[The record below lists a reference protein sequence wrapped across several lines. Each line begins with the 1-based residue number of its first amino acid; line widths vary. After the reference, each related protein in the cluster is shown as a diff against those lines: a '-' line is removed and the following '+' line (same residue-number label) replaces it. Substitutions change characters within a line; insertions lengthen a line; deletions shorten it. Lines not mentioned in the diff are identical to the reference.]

1 MKMKARIWICPLSTM
16 VIFIMFLQISF
27 KSNAQDSTEVV
38 KDIDG
43 NIYKTVKIGTQ
54 TWMAENLKTTK
65 FNDSTAIPL
74 VNDNFIW
81 AQLTTPAYCWYNN
94 DSIVSKNT
102 TGALFNW
109 YAVNTN
115 KLCPT
120 GWHVPTDMEWEILW
134 KYLKNNGYGYNN
146 NGAFIGKSMAA
157 TSGWNIAKTEGF
169 VGNDQASNNR
179 SGFTGLPG
187 GIRQNN
193 GVYIAIGISGDWWS
207 STEFRPFV
215 WFRRLHFHDRIM
227 LRGYYDKKGGL
238 SIRCVMD

>member
-1 MKMKARIWICPLSTM
+1 MKAKNRIWLFYLKTM
-16 VIFIMFLQISF
+16 VIFLIFLSTSF
-27 KSNAQDSTEVV
+27 KIIAQDSTVV
-38 KDIDG
+38 VNDIDG
-43 NIYKTVKIGTQ
+43 NVYKTVKIGTQ

-65 FNDSTAIPL
+65 YSDSTSISLAEL
-74 VNDNFIW
+74 DFIW
-81 AQLTTPAYCWYNN
+81 AGLTIPAYCWYNN
-94 DSIVSKNT
+94 DSIVSKNAS
-102 TGALFNW
+102 GALYNW

-146 NGAFIGKSMAA
+146 IGMFVGKSMAA
-157 TSGWNIAKTEGF
+157 TSAWNIAETEGF

-187 GIRQNN
+187 GIRANN
-193 GVYIAIGISGDWWS
+193 GVYSAIGISGDWWS
-207 STEFRPFV
+207 SSEFRPYA

-227 LRGYYDKKGGL
+227 ARLYYDKKGGL
-238 SIRCVMD
+238 SVRCLKD